1 MKYIKFIL
9 LGIILIFAL
18 TSMSI
23 AQDVEK
29 IDFPK
34 LNKIQI
40 PDIEKITLENGIT
53 LYLLEDNSLPI
64 FNVRTRI
71 NCGSYLEEADKVGL
85 SSICGSVM
93 RTGGTS
99 KWTGDEIDELLEGIG
114 GSVETSIGMTSGNA
128 TVNVLSEYSE
138 LGLEVL
144 AEILRRP
151 VFDQDKI
158 DLAKVQERTGISRRN
173 DDVGSV
179 ARREFTKQIYGKDSP
194 YARTVEY
201 TTLDAINRDDL
212 VEFHKTYIQ
221 PQNIQ
226 LAIWGDIDKKNV
238 IKLIKKYF
246 GDWAIGST
254 EVPPPPRVDY
264 DYRSKVYYAEKKD
277 AKQSY
282 IRVGHIG
289 GTVFDDD
296 YTDRIVMNSIL
307 GGGFGSRVTDAVRT
321 KLGLAY
327 SAGGR
332 YISNFAYPGYFFMIA
347 STKPSST
354 IKAAKEMIKQIK
366 SMHTNPPTKTEMKKG
381 KDGYLNSFVF
391 NFDTK
396 SEVINRMM
404 TYDFYNL
411 PSDFLQQE
419 KEKVEKVSPEDV
431 VAAAKNNIR
440 TDQMIVLVAGNKDE
454 FDEPLTSLG
463 LGEAEMIDISI
474 PSPENNQ
481 ELEITEENLKKG
493 KNLLDK
499 AVVAAGGID
508 SYKNINAISIKGQ
521 MLISTPNGEFAV
533 NLQKMEAYPDKQF
546 SLIEVMGRK
555 MYDITNGNTGWK
567 TDQATGELVQKT
579 EDDMI
584 EVNKDFSR
592 NVNLLFKESDNP
604 SYQTVYNGSGNEN
617 GQAVEYV
624 ALVDKT
630 GEVICTFGFNNQTY
644 QLVSKSHFGTTQIG
658 EGLVIKYMDD
668 FQEIDGAK
676 IPMTVETHM
685 NDQKLMTLK
694 IEEFLINPTLPSN
707 QFDKP

>member
-1 MKYIKFIL
+1 MKNIKFIL

-18 TSMSI
+18 ASMSI
-23 AQDVEK
+23 AQNVEN
-29 IDFPK
+29 IYFPE
-34 LNKIQI
+34 LNKIKI
-40 PDIEKITLENGIT
+40 PDIEKVTLENGIT
-53 LYLLEDNSLPI
+53 LYLLEDKSLPI
-64 FNVRTRI
+64 FNVRARI
-71 NCGSYLEEADKVGL
+71 NCGSYLEATDKIGL
-85 SSICGSVM
+85 SSICGGVM

-144 AEILRRP
+144 TEVLRRP

-158 DLAKVQERTGISRRN
+158 DLAKVQVRTGISRRN
-173 DDVGSV
+173 DDVGSI
-179 ARREFTKQIYGKDSP
+179 ARREFSKQIYGKDSP
-194 YARTVEY
+194 YARTIEY
-201 TTLDAINRDDL
+201 TTVDAITRDDL
-212 VEFHKTYIQ
+212 VAFHKKYIQ

-226 LAIWGDIDKKNV
+226 LAIWGDINKKNV
-238 IKLIKKYF
+238 IKSVKKYF

-254 EVPPPPRVDY
+254 EVPSPPKVDY

-289 GTVFDDD
+289 GMVFDED
-296 YTDRIVMNSIL
+296 YADRIVMNSIL

-347 STKPSST
+347 STKPDNT

-366 SMHTNPPTKTEMKKG
+366 SMHTNPPTEKEMKKG

-440 TDQMIVLVAGNKDE
+440 TEEMIVLVVGNEEE

-463 LGEAEMIDISI
+463 LGKAEIINITI

-481 ELEITEENLKKG
+481 ELDITPENLQKG
-493 KNLLDK
+493 KDLLDK
-499 AVVAAGGID
+499 AIVAAGGIEN
-508 SYKNINAISIKGQ
+508 YKKINAVSIKGQ
-521 MLISTPNGEFAV
+521 MVISTPNGEFAIKFQSV
-533 NLQKMEAYPDKQF
+533 EAYPDKQW
-546 SLIEVMGRK
+546 SLVEVMGRK
-555 MYDITNGNTGWK
+555 IYDITNGSTGWK
-567 TDQATGELVQKT
+567 TDQMSGELVQKT
-579 EDDMI
+579 EDDLI
-584 EVNKDFSR
+584 ETKKDFLR
-592 NVNLLFKESDNP
+592 NVTLLFKEADNP
-604 SYQTVYNGSGNEN
+604 SYKAVYNDSGNEKGN
-617 GQAVEYV
+617 SVEYV
-624 ALVDKT
+624 ALVNNT
-630 GEVICTFGFNNQTY
+630 GEIICTFGFNNQTY
-644 QLVSKSHFGTTQIG
+644 QMVSKSYFGKTQLG
-658 EGLVIKYMDD
+658 EGLVTKYMDN
-668 FQEIDGAK
+668 FKEIDGIK
-676 IPMTVETHM
+676 IPMTVETEM
-685 NDQKLMTLK
+685 NNQKLMTFK
-694 IEEFLINPTLPSN
+694 IDEYLINPTLPAN

>member
-29 IDFPK
+29 IDFPE
-34 LNKIQI
+34 LNKIKI
-40 PDIEKITLENGIT
+40 PDIEKVTLENGIT

-71 NCGSYLEEADKVGL
+71 NCGSYLEEADKIGL
-85 SSICGSVM
+85 SNICGNVM

-114 GSVETSIGMTSGNA
+114 GSVEISIGTTSGNA

-158 DLAKVQERTGISRRN
+158 DLAKIQVRTGISRRN

-201 TTLDAINRDDL
+201 KTLDAINRDDL
-212 VEFHKTYIQ
+212 VKFHKTYIQ

-226 LAIWGDIDKKNV
+226 LAIWGDIDKKNI

-246 GDWAIGST
+246 GDWSIGST
-254 EVPPPPRVDY
+254 EVPPPPKVDY

-282 IRVGHIG
+282 IRIGHIG
-289 GTVFDDD
+289 GTVFDED
-296 YTDRIVMNSIL
+296 YADRIVMNSIL

-347 STKPSST
+347 STKPNNT

-366 SMHTNPPTKTEMKKG
+366 SMHTNPPTDTEMKKG

-463 LGEAEMIDISI
+463 LGEAETIDISI

-481 ELEITEENLKKG
+481 ELEITPENLQKG
-493 KNLLDK
+493 KDLLDK
-499 AVVAAGGID
+499 AVVAAGGIE
-508 SYKNINAISIKGQ
+508 SYKKINAISIKGQ
-521 MLISTPNGEFAV
+521 MLISTPNGEFGV
-533 NLQKMEAYPDKQF
+533 NLQMMEAYPDKHF
-546 SLIEVMGRK
+546 SLIEVMGSK

-579 EDDMI
+579 ENDMI
-584 EVNKDFSR
+584 DVNKDFSR
-592 NVNLLFKESDNP
+592 NVILLFKESDNP

-624 ALVDKT
+624 ALVDKA
-630 GEVICTFGFNNQTY
+630 GEIICTFGFNNQTY
-644 QLVSKSHFGTTQIG
+644 QLVSKSYFGTTQVG
-658 EGLVIKYMDD
+658 EGLVIKYMDN

-694 IEEFLINPTLPSN
+694 IEEYLINPTLPTN